1 MNYVIFRKQNLKYKH
16 GVKKVRVMRQTV
28 SNTQSEGK
36 LVHTD
41 YALLEIKQSVL
52 IDNRIICQ
60 VTKLLNFHTLN
71 SIISNFKT
79 FPNQN

>member
-41 YALLEIKQSVL
+41 Y
-52 IDNRIICQ
+52 D
-60 VTKLLNFHTLN
+60 TN
-71 SIISNFKT
+71 SIIRNKT
-79 FPNQN
+79 ISTH